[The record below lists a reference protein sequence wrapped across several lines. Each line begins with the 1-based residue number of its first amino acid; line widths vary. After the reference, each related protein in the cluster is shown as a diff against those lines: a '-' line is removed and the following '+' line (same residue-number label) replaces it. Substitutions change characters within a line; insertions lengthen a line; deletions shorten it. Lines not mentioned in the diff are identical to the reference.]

1 MANNRCFLCGHKML
15 ESGLCSNSDCVR
27 SKAVGENENGENNGA
42 VQNGET
48 QEIQAESGSD
58 A

>member
-15 ESGLCSNSDCVR
+15 ETGLCSNAECIR
-27 SKAVGENENGENNGA
+27 SKALAESKNSKKEAPAATAGTA
-42 VQNGET
+42 ET
-48 QEIQAESGSD
+48 QAESEAG

>member
-15 ESGLCSNSDCVR
+15 ETGLCSNSECVR
-27 SKAVGENENGENNGA
+27 SQAVGENENSENNGA
-42 VQNGET
+42 GQNGKT
-48 QEIQAESGSD
+48 QETQAESGSD

>member
-15 ESGLCSNSDCVR
+15 ESGLCSNSECVR
-27 SKAVGENENGENNGA
+27 SKAVGENENRENNGA

>member
-27 SKAVGENENGENNGA
+27 SKAVGENENGKNNGA
-42 VQNGET
+42 VQNSET

>member
-27 SKAVGENENGENNGA
+27 SKAVGENENSENNGA

-48 QEIQAESGSD
+48 QEIQAERGSD